1 MRTRLLVAVVAAGA
15 IGLAACGGDNSSTSS
30 TQAPAAAPATAS
42 ASATTAAGAASA
54 KTTAPYSAGG
64 DYGGGYATPPSS
76 APAASSGATALMLI
90 DSSHGKI
97 LADGQGHTLYIFTKD
112 ANGTSNCA
120 DACAKA
126 WPPATATGTP
136 TAASGITGALSTIKR
151 ADGTTQVA
159 IAGQPLYTYA
169 GDAAPGD
176 TQGQG
181 SNQVWWVVGADGAAI
196 KS

>member
-1 MRTRLLVAVVAAGA
+1 MRTRLLMGVVAAGA
-15 IGLAACGGDNSSTSS
+15 IGLAA
-30 TQAPAAAPATAS
+30 
-42 ASATTAAGAASA
+42 
-54 KTTAPYSAGG
+54 
-64 DYGGGYATPPSS
+64 GGGYAVPSS
-76 APAASSGATALMLI
+76 APAASSGATTLTLI

-97 LADGQGHTLYIFTKD
+97 LADGQGRTLYIFTKD

-151 ADGTTQVA
+151 ADGTTQLA